1 MFTYTERLIALRNLR
16 PKRKLGFLKIISLF
30 SFLGIM
36 LGVAVLIIVMSV
48 MNGFRSDLTEKIIGL
63 NPHLIIQTNS
73 TSVAQI
79 KNNLKKENFNFI
91 ETLSGEGIVLTQN
104 NAKGVIIKGIKKN
117 EKKQSFIN
125 KKITKG
131 SINDFLNGTIM
142 IGAELAYNL
151 NLNVGDKINLVS
163 SSFIS
168 TPFGSIPK
176 QENFN
181 IAGIFD
187 SGFYEFDQNLIYIL
201 ISDAKSILNSSD
213 DEIDLEIFLEDP
225 FNAERYKKQ
234 IQKKDNKIAIF
245 TWSDANKT
253 FFNALKVERNVMFI
267 ILTLII
273 VVAAF
278 NIISGLTIL
287 IRNKTK
293 EIAIIRTLGLSKKSI
308 IKSFFLTGFTIGLL
322 ATVSGIIFG
331 IIFSFYIDNIRNFLS
346 TIFSINIFPSDVYY
360 LDKMPSELDFLS
372 ILLIFLMSLLITSI
386 TSYFPART
394 ISKMKTTNALKYE

>member
-63 NPHLIIQTNS
+63 NPHLIIKTNS
-73 TSVAQI
+73 TSGAQI
-79 KNNLKKENFNFI
+79 KSNLKNENFNFI
-91 ETLSGEGIVLTQN
+91 ETLSGEGIVLTEN

-234 IQKKDNKIAIF
+234 IQKKDNEIAIF

-322 ATVSGIIFG
+322 ATISGIIFG

-372 ILLIFLMSLLITSI
+372 ILFIFLMSLLITSI

>member
-63 NPHLIIQTNS
+63 NPHLIIKTNS
-73 TSVAQI
+73 TSGAQI
-79 KNNLKKENFNFI
+79 KSNLKNENFNFI

-125 KKITKG
+125 KNITKG

-151 NLNVGDKINLVS
+151 NLNVGDKINLLS

-168 TPFGSIPK
+168 TPFGNIPK

-234 IQKKDNKIAIF
+234 IQKKDNEIAIF

-322 ATVSGIIFG
+322 ATISGIIFG

-372 ILLIFLMSLLITSI
+372 ILFIFLMSLFITSI

>member
-63 NPHLIIQTNS
+63 NPHLIIKTNS
-73 TSVAQI
+73 TSGAQI
-79 KNNLKKENFNFI
+79 KSNLKNENFNFI

-234 IQKKDNKIAIF
+234 IQKKDNEIAIF

-322 ATVSGIIFG
+322 ATISGIIFG

-372 ILLIFLMSLLITSI
+372 ILFIFLMSLLITSI

>member
-63 NPHLIIQTNS
+63 NPHLIVKTNS
-73 TSVAQI
+73 TSLAQI
-79 KNNLKKENFNFI
+79 KSSLKNENFNFI

-117 EKKQSFIN
+117 EKKQSFKN

-151 NLNVGDKINLVS
+151 NLNIGDKINLVS

-187 SGFYEFDQNLIYIL
+187 SGFYEFDQNLVYIL
-201 ISDAKSILNSSD
+201 ISDAKSILNSSEN
-213 DEIDLEIFLEDP
+213 EIDLEIFLEDP
-225 FNAERYKKQ
+225 FNAEKYKKQ
-234 IQKKDNKIAIF
+234 IQYKNNEVSIF
-245 TWSDANKT
+245 SWSDANKT

-287 IRNKTK
+287 IKNKTK

-308 IKSFFLTGFTIGLL
+308 IKSFFLTGFTIGFL
-322 ATVSGIIFG
+322 ATISGILFG
-331 IIFSFYIDNIRNFLS
+331 IIFSYFIDNIRNFLS

-360 LDKMPSELDFLS
+360 LDKIPSELDFLS
-372 ILLIFLMSLLITSI
+372 ILFIFLMSLLITSI

>member
-63 NPHLIIQTNS
+63 NPHLIIKTNS
-73 TSVAQI
+73 TSGAQI
-79 KNNLKKENFNFI
+79 KSNLKNENFNFI

-234 IQKKDNKIAIF
+234 IQKKDNEMVIF
-245 TWSDANKT
+245 
-253 FFNALKVERNVMFI
+253 
-267 ILTLII
+267 
-273 VVAAF
+273 
-278 NIISGLTIL
+278 
-287 IRNKTK
+287 
-293 EIAIIRTLGLSKKSI
+293 
-308 IKSFFLTGFTIGLL
+308 
-322 ATVSGIIFG
+322 
-331 IIFSFYIDNIRNFLS
+331 
-346 TIFSINIFPSDVYY
+346 Y
-360 LDKMPSELDFLS
+360 LVRRK
-372 ILLIFLMSLLITSI
+372 
-386 TSYFPART
+386 
-394 ISKMKTTNALKYE
+394 

>member
-63 NPHLIIQTNS
+63 NPHLIIKTNS
-73 TSVAQI
+73 TSGAQI
-79 KNNLKKENFNFI
+79 KSNLKNENFNFI

-125 KKITKG
+125 KNITKG

-187 SGFYEFDQNLIYIL
+187 SGFFEFDQNLIYIL

-213 DEIDLEIFLEDP
+213 DEIDLEIYLDDP

-234 IQKKDNKIAIF
+234 IQKKDNEIAIF

-322 ATVSGIIFG
+322 ATISGIIFG

-372 ILLIFLMSLLITSI
+372 ILFIFLMSLFITSI

>member
-63 NPHLIIQTNS
+63 NPHIIVKTNS
-73 TSVAQI
+73 TNELQI
-79 KNNLKKENFNFI
+79 KNNLKNENLNFI

-104 NAKGVIIKGIKKN
+104 NAKGVLIKGINKN

-151 NLNVGDKINLVS
+151 DLNVGDKINLVS

-201 ISDAKSILNSSD
+201 ISDAKSILNSND
-213 DEIDLEIFLEDP
+213 NEMDLEIFLEDP
-225 FNAERYKKQ
+225 FNAEKYKK
-234 IQKKDNKIAIF
+234 KILSKNNEILIF

-308 IKSFFLTGFTIGLL
+308 IKSFFLTGFTIGFL
-322 ATVSGIIFG
+322 ATVSGILFG

-360 LDKMPSELDFLS
+360 LDKMPSEIDFLS
-372 ILLIFLMSLLITSI
+372 VLFIFFMSLLITSI

>member
-63 NPHLIIQTNS
+63 NPHLIIKTNS
-73 TSVAQI
+73 TSGAQI
-79 KNNLKKENFNFI
+79 KSNLKNENFNFI

-125 KKITKG
+125 KNITKG

-168 TPFGSIPK
+168 TPFGNIPK

-234 IQKKDNKIAIF
+234 IQKKDNEIAIF

-322 ATVSGIIFG
+322 ATISGIIFG

-372 ILLIFLMSLLITSI
+372 ILFIFLMSLLITSI

>member
-1 MFTYTERLIALRNLR
+1 LFTYTERLIALRNLR

-63 NPHLIIQTNS
+63 NPHIIVKTNS
-73 TSVAQI
+73 TNELQI
-79 KNNLKKENFNFI
+79 KNNLKNENLNFI

-104 NAKGVIIKGIKKN
+104 NAKGVLIKGINKN

-201 ISDAKSILNSSD
+201 INDAKSILNFGD
-213 DEIDLEIFLEDP
+213 NEMDLEIFLEDP
-225 FNAERYKKQ
+225 FNAEKYKK
-234 IQKKDNKIAIF
+234 KILRKNNEILIF
-245 TWSDANKT
+245 TWSDTNKT

-308 IKSFFLTGFTIGLL
+308 IKSFFLIGFTIGFL
-322 ATVSGIIFG
+322 ATVSGILFG
-331 IIFSFYIDNIRNFLS
+331 VIFSFYIDNIRNFLS
-346 TIFSINIFPSDVYY
+346 TIFNINIFPSDVYY
-360 LDKMPSELDFLS
+360 LDKMPSEIDFVS
-372 ILLIFLMSLLITSI
+372 ILFIFFMSLLITSI

>member
-48 MNGFRSDLTEKIIGL
+48 MNGFRADLTEKIIGL
-63 NPHLIIQTNS
+63 NPHLIIKTNS
-73 TSVAQI
+73 ISGAQI
-79 KNNLKKENFNFI
+79 KSDLKKENFKFI

-104 NAKGVIIKGIKKN
+104 NAKGVLIKGIKKS

-151 NLNVGDKINLVS
+151 NLNIGDKINLVS

-187 SGFYEFDQNLIYIL
+187 SGFYEFDQNLVYIL
-201 ISDAKSILNSSD
+201 ISDAKSILNSSEN
-213 DEIDLEIFLEDP
+213 EIDLEIFLEDP
-225 FNAERYKKQ
+225 FNAEKYKKQ
-234 IQKKDNKIAIF
+234 IQYKNNEVSIF
-245 TWSDANKT
+245 SWSDANKT

-287 IRNKTK
+287 IKNKTK

-308 IKSFFLTGFTIGLL
+308 IKSFFLTGFTIGFL
-322 ATVSGIIFG
+322 ATISGILFG
-331 IIFSFYIDNIRNFLS
+331 IIFSYFIDNIRNFLS

-360 LDKMPSELDFLS
+360 LDKIPSELDFLS
-372 ILLIFLMSLLITSI
+372 ILFIFLMSLLITSI

>member
-63 NPHLIIQTNS
+63 NPHLIIKTNS
-73 TSVAQI
+73 TSGAQI
-79 KNNLKKENFNFI
+79 KSNLKNENFNFI

-234 IQKKDNKIAIF
+234 IQKKDNEIAIF

-322 ATVSGIIFG
+322 ATISGIIFG

-346 TIFSINIFPSDVYY
+346 TIFSINIFPTDVYY
-360 LDKMPSELDFLS
+360 LDKMPSELNFLS
-372 ILLIFLMSLLITSI
+372 ILFIFLMSLLITSI